1 MTELAQQR
9 GFDPVTA
16 GQKAHAL
23 LYQALQQQAAL
34 LSYVDVFHIM
44 GILFLVIIPLILLM
58 RRTAGKLSVLHPRQN
73 RNGNSHEHKI
83 YPVVIH
89 QEIHERD
96 EEKGEEQDAFYSG
109 HSRSPFPNFSL
120 LVDGARAKL
129 LS

>member
-1 MTELAQQR
+1 M
-9 GFDPVTA
+9 A
-16 GQKAHAL
+16 GQSNATTYLPANG
-23 LYQALQQQAAL
+23 AR
-34 LSYVDVFHIM
+34 LSM
-44 GILFLVIIPLILLM
+44 SLCVIG
-58 RRTAGKLSVLHPRQN
+58 RRRAPNPRHN
-73 RNGNSHEHKI
+73 RNGDSHEHKI

-120 LVDGARAKL
+120 LVNGARAKL